1 MMQIHKFPV
10 AGMNKTSLM
19 AKLNSVDRWRD
30 VFEIREEQIH
40 LRTFK
45 DVENLIDLFVERYTR
60 SDVTGQEYDTSV
72 KDKAEPVSNDRQQ
85 Q

>member
-1 MMQIHKFPV
+1 MKDQIY
-10 AGMNKTSLM
+10 
-19 AKLNSVDRWRD
+19 
-30 VFEIREEQIH
+30 

-72 KDKAEPVSNDRQQ
+72 KDKAEPVDNDRQWQ
-85 Q
+85 